1 MQGTISKPRRRA
13 AAFAGVLITAL
24 SAPSPAGAT
33 DLTVVITNMRSADGN
48 VHVSVYD
55 NPETFPKSDGML
67 KELIVKAGAPTL
79 EVVFP
84 GLAPGTYAAAA
95 FHDENGDGKF
105 DKGFLGLPQ
114 EDYAFSND
122 APVFL
127 SAPGFDAAAFAVA
140 GDVARISMPMKR

>member
-1 MQGTISKPRRRA
+1 M
-13 AAFAGVLITAL
+13 V
-24 SAPSPAGAT
+24 PARAT
-33 DLTVVITNMRSADGN
+33 DLRVTITNMRSADGN

-67 KELIVKAGAPTL
+67 KELVVKAAAPTTA
-79 EVVFP
+79 VVFP
-84 GLAPGTYAAAA
+84 GLKPGTYAVAA
-95 FHDENGDGKF
+95 FHDENGDRKF
-105 DKGFLGLPQ
+105 DKGFLGMPQ

-140 GDVARISMPMKR
+140 GDVARVSIPMKR